1 MQTIYLVLL
10 AAVLAL
16 VGYMFA
22 TDAISIGISGG
33 APSSN
38 VNGGGGCQSCPQ
50 QH

>member
-1 MQTIYLVLL
+1 MATIYLVLL

-16 VGYMFA
+16 IGYMFA
-22 TDAISIGISGG
+22 TGAISIGISS
-33 APSSN
+33 ASSPN